1 MHRFSFMALL
11 AFIMLNASSIDPLVA
26 QTVNCNAHFSK
37 MPDSSLTAHF
47 WRTGN
52 SSYYNARLEY
62 AWDFGD
68 GSTAYYRTK
77 PWRVTHTY
85 ATPGWYEVSRIVYAI
100 DPAGDTVCTD
110 QYSNHFPVGFLV
122 GNNCMIS
129 IQSNDTINTNNY
141 TVNSNLQSFSTSQ
154 ATYQIEKMR
163 VGGVFGRMMSTD
175 WGPPSTSH
183 PAGTGGY
190 GSVYFG
196 NGSMEAC
203 ASRQFMEVGTDS
215 IIAECIDC
223 KNIVVQA
230 PFTLNLV
237 DQTQVS
243 SQGSVSLSAVGTAFP
258 SNLPQGTVERFR
270 WNFRNGLSFTGNNQ
284 NVYLPRTGT
293 YYYELTYTLAD
304 TITGDFI
311 GATVIRD
318 SITITPNNSCRA
330 DFSFYQ
336 SQNPLD
342 VNFTNLSSN
351 GFSEN
356 TFSQFHW
363 EFGDGATD
371 SSASP
376 RHIFGQNGSYR
387 VKLTHSVYDSTQQ
400 NLLCVD
406 TVSKLLSINSNT
418 PPTQCVAHFAVDSAS
433 SGNYNLVI
441 VNNSIPAHNDS
452 DYSISY
458 KWYFGDGDSSMIAF
472 PTHTYQQT
480 KAYNLC
486 LQVNATHT
494 ATGTTC
500 SAIFCDTI
508 GVDSLG
514 NIIFKAG
521 QGFSINVVQ
530 PQSISVNEIDIAS
543 QWSIYP
549 NPAHDVLHFSGV
561 DFSLGQLELRV
572 FDLQGQTVKSDTIK
586 DSESLSLSGL
596 KSGLYLILLK
606 QGEALTQKK
615 ILIE

>member
-11 AFIMLNASSIDPLVA
+11 AFIMLNAFSINPVVA
-26 QTVNCNAHFSK
+26 QAVNCNAKFSK

-47 WRTGN
+47 WRTPPA
-52 SSYYNARLEY
+52 SYYNARVEY

-68 GSTAYYRTK
+68 GSTAYYRIR

-85 ATPGWYEVSRIVYAI
+85 ATPGWYEVSRITYAI

-129 IQSNDTINTNNY
+129 IQSIDTINTNNY
-141 TVNSNLQSFSTSQ
+141 TVSSNLQSFTTSQ
-154 ATYQIEKMR
+154 PTYQYERIR
-163 VGGVFGRMMSTD
+163 VGGVFGRMWSMYLPPASTLH
-175 WGPPSTSH
+175 PSSS
-183 PAGTGGY
+183 GGY
-190 GSVYFG
+190 GSVYLG
-196 NGSMEAC
+196 NGSIEAC
-203 ASRQFMEVGTDS
+203 ASRQFIEVGTDS
-215 IIAECIDC
+215 ILAECIDC
-223 KNIVVQA
+223 KNILVQT

-243 SQGSVSLSAVGTAFP
+243 SQGSVSLSAVGTTTP
-258 SNLPQGTVERFR
+258 SNLPQGAVERFR
-270 WNFRNGLSFTGNNQ
+270 WNFRNGGRFSGNNQ
-284 NVYLPRTGT
+284 NANLPRTGT
-293 YYYELTYTLAD
+293 YHYELTYAIED
-304 TITGDFI
+304 TSTGDFI

-318 SITITPNNSCRA
+318 SITITPNNSCQA
-330 DFSFYQ
+330 DFSFSQ
-336 SQNPLD
+336 SQNPFI
-342 VNFTNLSSN
+342 VSFTNLSSN
-351 GFSEN
+351 RFSEN

-363 EFGDGATD
+363 DFGDGATD
-371 SSASP
+371 SSTSP

-387 VKLTHSVYDSTQQ
+387 VRLTHSVYDSTQQ

-406 TVSKLLSINSNT
+406 TLSRRIGINSNT
-418 PPTQCVAHFAVDSAS
+418 PPRPCVARFAVDSAS

-452 DYSISY
+452 DYTISY
-458 KWYFGDGDSSMIAF
+458 KWYFGDGDSSMTAF

-486 LQVNATHT
+486 LQVSTTHIATSY
-494 ATGTTC
+494 TC
-500 SAIFCDTI
+500 SDTFCDSI

-521 QGFSINVVQ
+521 QGFSINVVD
-530 PQSISVNEIDIAS
+530 PQSISVDEVDIAS

-549 NPAHDVLHFSGV
+549 NPAHDVLHFSGLN
-561 DFSLGQLELRV
+561 FNHGQLEVSV
-572 FDLQGQTVKSDTIK
+572 FNLQGQTVKTNIVK
-586 DSESLSLSGL
+586 DSESLSISGL

-615 ILIE
+615 IIVY